1 MSVFVGYLEE
11 GRQSSQSLTR
21 ELLGE
26 LLVLEALAFAENI
39 DGHLLR
45 HAGDVGLYV
54 TVPPTFGTTTQGL
67 TFLLHD
73 LLSSY

>member
-1 MSVFVGYLEE
+1 MC
-11 GRQSSQSLTR
+11 

-26 LLVLEALAFAENI
+26 LLVLEALAFAENT
-39 DGHLLR
+39 DGRLLR

-54 TVPPTFGTTTQGL
+54 PVPPTFGTTTQGIA
-67 TFLLHD
+67 FLLHD

>member
-1 MSVFVGYLEE
+1 M
-11 GRQSSQSLTR
+11 R

-26 LLVLEALAFAENI
+26 LLVLEALAFAENTN
-39 DGHLLR
+39 GCLLR

-54 TVPPTFGTTTQGL
+54 PVPPTFGTTTQGIA
-67 TFLLHD
+67 FLLHD